1 MHVIHADDSAR
12 LCLHYDPERF
22 SVSWVRELAQAAGAA
37 ALGTWEE
44 GALLLFLFSLCHAL
58 EHIAMDRARKAIEA
72 LAELA
77 PKTAIVQR
85 DAVKIKVG
93 GEELQRGDK
102 VIVKPGQFIPADG
115 QVTSSNSA
123 VDQVPVTGESMPV
136 DKQPGD
142 KVFTGMVNGEGALV
156 IEVTKLARESA
167 LARMVQMVAEVPTK
181 VLIFRFC
188 LMALKNSSICQRS
201 L

>member
-1 MHVIHADDSAR
+1 M
-12 LCLHYDPERF
+12 
-22 SVSWVRELAQAAGAA
+22 
-37 ALGTWEE
+37 
-44 GALLLFLFSLCHAL
+44 
-58 EHIAMDRARKAIEA
+58 
-72 LAELA
+72 
-77 PKTAIVQR
+77 QR
-85 DAVKIKVG
+85 DAVKIEVG

-115 QVTSSNSA
+115 QVTSSNLA

-142 KVFTGMVNGEGALV
+142 KVFAGMVNGEGALV
-156 IEVTKLARESA
+156 IEVTKLAR
-167 LARMVQMVAEVPTK
+167 MVQMQMVAEVPTK

>member
-1 MHVIHADDSAR
+1 M
-12 LCLHYDPERF
+12 
-22 SVSWVRELAQAAGAA
+22 AQAAGAA

-44 GALLLFLFSLCHAL
+44 GALLLFLFSLGHAL

-85 DAVKIKVG
+85 DAVKIEVG

-123 VDQVPVTGESMPV
+123 VD
-136 DKQPGD
+136 KQPGD
-142 KVFTGMVNGEGALV
+142 KVFAGMVNGEGALV